1 MITIILKIILCSSLL
16 IALYYLFLE
25 KERMHQFNRFY
36 LIFSLVISYVIP
48 FINIT
53 TEFPKPSNNP
63 QLIFNETVQEIAL
76 LPSQEES
83 LNWMNIIWIVYGI
96 VTSILLIKAIISILK
111 IKNLK
116 GKQINYQGQ
125 KIIITDKNL
134 SPFSFWKTIYI
145 GKQYLINNEIDTRI
159 FLHEKSHLGQ
169 KHSIDLLLIEI
180 LKIFTW
186 FNPALYFYKKAM
198 VTNHEFLADE
208 YVLKNNYN
216 VKDYQNLILQEIISG
231 QHYNLTHKFN
241 FNNTKKRFIM
251 MNTKKSKLTKL
262 KKIVSIP
269 LLIAILGLFVQK
281 TYANNSSLNS
291 KNFNKKTQNI
301 IPSEP
306 SELIKKEE
314 LNTKISSK
322 ENTTDEKIILDTI
335 RPNKKNDGKISK
347 KEKQKSTEYE
357 NDPPPPPPSV
367 PYSKDFVT
375 AEYPGGINSFRTKLA
390 SNFNGSVLDGKK
402 GFIKSVVLL
411 NLDENGKITKI
422 SATGD
427 NTAFNNELTRAATA
441 ANNETLWK
449 PATRNGKPEATVFK
463 LPVTMTFE

>member
-1 MITIILKIILCSSLL
+1 MIPIILKIILCSSLL
-16 IALYYLFLE
+16 VALYYLFLE
-25 KERMHQFNRFY
+25 KEKMHQFNRFY
-36 LIFSLVISYVIP
+36 LIFSLVFSYVIP
-48 FINIT
+48 FITIT
-53 TEFPKPSNNP
+53 TEFPKLNNNP
-63 QLIFNETVQEIAL
+63 QLIFEETAQQITL
-76 LPSQEES
+76 LPTKQES
-83 LNWMNIIWIVYGI
+83 FNWMNVTWIVYGI
-96 VTSILLIKAIISILK
+96 VASILLLKAIISVLK

-116 GKQINYQGQ
+116 GKEINYLGQ
-125 KIIITDKNL
+125 KIIITNQNL
-134 SPFSFWKTIYI
+134 SPFSFWKTIYL
-145 GKQYLINNEIDTRI
+145 GENYLLNNEIDSRI

-180 LKIFTW
+180 LKIITW

-216 VKDYQNLILQEIISG
+216 IKDYQNLILQEIISG
-231 QHYNLTHKFN
+231 QHYNLTHTFN

-251 MNTKKSKLTKL
+251 MNTKKTKLSRL

-269 LLIAILGLFVQK
+269 ILITIFGLFVQK
-281 TYANNSSLNS
+281 TYANNSNLNI
-291 KNFNKKTQNI
+291 KNNGREIQNTA
-301 IPSEP
+301 PAEQSQ
-306 SELIKKEE
+306 LIKKEE
-314 LNTKISSK
+314 LNTKINVK
-322 ENTTDEKIILDTI
+322 ENTNDEKVILDTI
-335 RPNKKNDGKISK
+335 RPNKKNDAKISK

-390 SNFNGSVLDGKK
+390 SNFNGSVFDGKK
-402 GFIKSVVLL
+402 GLIKSIVLL
-411 NLDENGKITKI
+411 NLDENGKITQI

>member
-1 MITIILKIILCSSLL
+1 MIPIILKIILCSSLL

-25 KERMHQFNRFY
+25 KEKMHRFNRFY
-36 LIFSLVISYVIP
+36 LIFSLVFSYVIP
-48 FINIT
+48 FITIT
-53 TEFPKPSNNP
+53 TEFSKLNNNP
-63 QLIFNETVQEIAL
+63 QLIFEETAQQIVLFPTRQE
-76 LPSQEES
+76 SF
-83 LNWMNIIWIVYGI
+83 NWMNLTLIVYGI
-96 VTSILLIKAIISILK
+96 VTSILLIKAIISVLK

-116 GKQINYQGQ
+116 GKEINYLGQ
-125 KIIITDKNL
+125 KIIITNQNL
-134 SPFSFWKTIYI
+134 SPFSFWKTIYL
-145 GKQYLINNEIDTRI
+145 GENYLANNEIDSRI

-186 FNPALYFYKKAM
+186 FNPALYFYKKAT

-269 LLIAILGLFVQK
+269 LLIAIFGLFVQK

-301 IPSEP
+301 IPSET

-314 LNTKISSK
+314 LNTKINVT
-322 ENTTDEKIILDTI
+322 ENTNDEKIILDTI
-335 RPNKKNDGKISK
+335 RPNKKNDVKISK

-357 NDPPPPPPSV
+357 NDPPPPSAQ
-367 PYSKDFVT
+367 YSKDFVT

-411 NLDENGKITKI
+411 NLDENGKITQI

-427 NTAFNNELTRAATA
+427 NIAFNNELTRAANA

-449 PATRNGKPEATVFK
+449 PATRNGKSEATVFK